1 MVLTQIN
8 PGTVALVD
16 DYLGSVVI
24 VALSTVV
31 IVLFRQVLVLYNTTI
46 KNQSAQYENR
56 LKREQELQ
64 EANTAAI
71 NKIVDAVEKL
81 NDNIQNKQKVL
92 EIKLDT
98 LIKK

>member
-8 PGTVALVD
+8 PSTVALVD

-46 KNQSAQYENR
+46 KPEC
-56 LKREQELQ
+56 
-64 EANTAAI
+64 T
-71 NKIVDAVEKL
+71 V
-81 NDNIQNKQKVL
+81 
-92 EIKLDT
+92 
-98 LIKK
+98 

>member
-8 PGTVALVD
+8 PSTVALVD

-81 NDNIQNKQKVL
+81 NENIQTKHKIL
-92 EIKLDT
+92 EIKLDN
-98 LIKK
+98 LNKK

>member
-8 PGTVALVD
+8 PSTVALVD

>member
-46 KNQSAQYENR
+46 KNQGTQYENR

-81 NDNIQNKQKVL
+81 NENIQTKQNIL
-92 EIKLDT
+92 EIKIDNL
-98 LIKK
+98 KNK

>member
-56 LKREQELQ
+56 LRREQDLQ

-81 NDNIQNKQKVL
+81 NENIQTKHKIL
-92 EIKLDT
+92 EIKLDN
-98 LIKK
+98 LNKK

>member
-56 LKREQELQ
+56 LRREQDLQ

-81 NDNIQNKQKVL
+81 NENIQTKHKVL
-92 EIKLDT
+92 EIKLDN
-98 LIKK
+98 LNKK

>member
-56 LKREQELQ
+56 LKREQDLQ

-81 NDNIQNKQKVL
+81 NENIQTKHKIL
-92 EIKLDT
+92 EIKLDN
-98 LIKK
+98 LNKK

>member
-56 LKREQELQ
+56 LKREQDLQ

-81 NDNIQNKQKVL
+81 NENIQTKHKVL
-92 EIKLDT
+92 EIKLDN
-98 LIKK
+98 LNKK